1 MLVLLLRRL
10 SLRHARLAPGQ
21 TALLVLILALGVAV
35 FTAVRLANR
44 AAVSSFTHFTDTL
57 TGQSDWIIQA
67 PAGPLPESVLPELRA
82 ALADLAVQI
91 HPVVESTA
99 AEPPAPDSASANDR
113 FGRRTYT
120 LLGVDLV
127 AVANLAA
134 QQAAAQPF
142 FASAPH
148 SGTTESF
155 RSAPAFFDLFDADP
169 LAWIS
174 PALAATPPPSLE
186 LIINDTAVRLRV
198 AGLIPQAPEAP
209 AAPANL
215 LVIDLPQLQRLVGR
229 EDRIDRVE
237 FVLEPGPGL
246 DTRRA
251 TVGQRLEQLAL
262 HPARSGTAEPLRS
275 DFSTPQPPDSLLPAP
290 GSSSPRW
297 LVTTPG
303 ARRDTA
309 ETMTEAFRLNL
320 TVLSLIALLVGLYLV
335 FQALDGAVVRRRAE
349 IAILRSLG
357 VDARV
362 IRRAWLAEA
371 ALLGL
376 LGGALGLL
384 LGWAGAQFA
393 VRAVGQTVNALYY
406 ATSVQA
412 AHLAW
417 SEAALGLAAGVV
429 ASVLAGWAPARAA
442 AETPPAQ
449 ILVRGAPGAIGGRWL
464 RSWPLALGA
473 LALGVVLAQLPPL
486 DLGGGTRFPLAG
498 HLAAFCGILGGGVLA
513 ALAIPALG
521 RALRPLGA
529 RGAPW
534 RVALGH
540 LARPTGRHR
549 LAAAALVCAIGMAA
563 GMAILVASFE
573 TSVRGWVQG
582 TLRADL
588 YLSSSGAQSAT
599 ADNRLAPATWRAL
612 AAHPAIARAAV
623 FTAYPLVL
631 NGKPTTLG
639 GGDLADQSG
648 RDGFMWIGSPPPP
661 HALDPARNA
670 GLALVSESFSERFR
684 IRRGDTL
691 VVPTPAGPQTLRV
704 AGLFADYGNER
715 GTVLVDRVHTVR
727 WFGDDHATSLALDL
741 VPGAVAETVRADLLA
756 AHPGVSIFTNS
767 GLRAEV
773 LRIFRQT
780 FSITYALQ
788 VIGLFVAVT
797 GLALSLVSVLLDRRD
812 ELTTLR
818 ALGFR
823 RREIALST
831 AIEGGVLALCATSAG
846 IALSFALGWLL
857 IHVINKQSF
866 GWTLAFAIPAGQ
878 LAALAVLVI
887 GTGIVVSH
895 LVGRWGA
902 KLPADRQE

>member
-1 MLVLLLRRL
+1 MLPLLLRRL

-57 TGQSDWIIQA
+57 TGTSDWIIQA
-67 PAGPLPESVLPELRA
+67 PAGRLPEAVLPELRA

-91 HPVVESTA
+91 HPVIESTGS
-99 AEPPAPDSASANDR
+99 EPAPTASPAEADAGAGANADAPPR

-127 AVANLAA
+127 AIANLAA
-134 QQAAAQPF
+134 QQTAADPF
-142 FASAPH
+142 FRD
-148 SGTTESF
+148 GGGGG
-155 RSAPAFFDLFDADP
+155 FFDLFGPEP
-169 LAWIS
+169 LVWLS
-174 PALAATPPPSLE
+174 PAYAPTPPGHLD
-186 LIINDTAVRLRV
+186 LIVNDRPVRLRV
-198 AGLIPQAPEAP
+198 AGLIPRATDGP
-209 AAPANL
+209 AAPVG
-215 LVIDLPQLQRLVGR
+215 LVVLDLPRLQRLVGR
-229 EDRIDRVE
+229 EGQIDRVE
-237 FVLEPGPGL
+237 FVLEPGHAL
-246 DTRRA
+246 EARRA
-251 TVGQRLEQLAL
+251 EVSRRLTRLAL
-262 HPARSGTAEPLRS
+262 AAPSASSASAHHPPSITHLPSS
-275 DFSTPQPPDSLLPAP
+275 DPQP
-290 GSSSPRW
+290 SSAPRW
-297 LVTTPG
+297 LVSTPG
-303 ARRDTA
+303 GRRDTA

-362 IRRAWLAEA
+362 IRFAWLAEA
-371 ALLGL
+371 AVLGL
-376 LGGALGLL
+376 AGGALGLL
-384 LGWAGAQFA
+384 LGWAGAQVA

-412 AHLAW
+412 AQLAW
-417 SEAALGLAAGVV
+417 PEAALGLAAGVV

-449 ILVRGAPGAIGGRWL
+449 VLVRGAPGAIGGRWL

-473 LALGVVLAQLPPL
+473 IALGVALTRLPPL
-486 DLGGGTRFPLAG
+486 DLGGGTRFPLGG

-521 RALRPLGA
+521 RALRPLAA
-529 RGAPW
+529 RGASW
-534 RVALGH
+534 RVAIGH
-540 LARPTGRHR
+540 LLRPTGRHR

-573 TSVRGWVQG
+573 RSVRGWVQSA
-582 TLRADL
+582 LQADL
-588 YLSSSGAQSAT
+588 YLSSAGAQSAT

-612 AAHPAIARAAV
+612 AAHPAVAKASI
-623 FTAYPLVL
+623 FSAYPLTL
-631 NGKPTTLG
+631 DGKPTTLG

-648 RDGFMWIGSPPPP
+648 RDGFLWVGPPPP
-661 HALDPARNA
+661 AEALDPARNA
-670 GLALVSESFSERFR
+670 GLALVSESFSQRFR
-684 IRRGDTL
+684 IQRGDTL
-691 VVPTPAGPQTLRV
+691 TVPTPAGPRTLRV
-704 AGLFADYGNER
+704 AALFADYGNER
-715 GTVLVDRVHTVR
+715 GTVLVDRTHTTR
-727 WFGDDHATSLALDL
+727 WFDDDHATSISLDL
-741 VPGAVAETVRADLLA
+741 LPGAVAETVRADLLA

-767 GLRAEV
+767 SLRAEV

-788 VIGLFVAVT
+788 IIGLAVAVV

-823 RREIALST
+823 RSEIARAT
-831 AIEGGVLALCATSAG
+831 AIEGGVLALCATAVG
-846 IALSFALGWLL
+846 LALSFGLGWVL

-866 GWTLAFAIPAGQ
+866 GWTLAFSAPAAQ

-887 GTGIVVSH
+887 GTGFGVSY

-902 KLPADRQE
+902 ALPADREE